1 MYIKV
6 LADDNIVWNMPILL
20 INMFYFIN
28 ILFPLRHT
36 QTMEEIHEQSKQ
48 CPKRGYVDDI
58 YKHV

>member
-1 MYIKV
+1 
-6 LADDNIVWNMPILL
+6 MPILL